1 MYACEGESIV
11 IVDRLLEEGPDV
23 NTVEKHGRT
32 ALMYACAPRG
42 DETQGFVG
50 GNEVIVERLLAAEA
64 KVNVKDIKG
73 RTAYMY
79 ACGGRSVP
87 IKDTLVD
94 KGADTNAVD
103 VNERTA
109 KDYTNVGPGGAKK
122 WLDLD

>member
-1 MYACEGESIV
+1 
-11 IVDRLLEEGPDV
+11 
-23 NTVEKHGRT
+23 
-32 ALMYACAPRG
+32 MYACAPRG

-50 GNEVIVERLLAAEA
+50 GNEEIVKILVEKGAD
-64 KVNVKDIKG
+64 VNVKDNED

-79 ACGGRSVP
+79 ACGGKSVP